1 MRVRLLAL
9 GPIISVAAML
19 NVCGGQW
26 LVLQSVAWTG
36 MLIKYSQQDG
46 LAQAVAE
53 TFDGDHPCDIC
64 KGIQREKAT
73 DEEENVPIEK
83 QWDMKFFV
91 SPRARTLYPP
101 ASFDLQPVISQETL
115 TWADAPPVPPPR
127 NTVS

>member
-9 GPIISVAAML
+9 GPIISIAAMV
-19 NVCGGQW
+19 NICGGQW

-36 MLIKYSQQDG
+36 MLIKYSQQAC
-46 LAQAVAE
+46 LAEAVAQ
-53 TFDGDHPCDIC
+53 TFDGDHPCNIC
-64 KGIQREKAT
+64 KGIERKKEI

-83 QWDMKFFV
+83 QWDIKFFA
-91 SPRARTLYPP
+91 SPRVRIIYPP
-101 ASFDLQPVISQETL
+101 TSFDLQPVVRQEAL